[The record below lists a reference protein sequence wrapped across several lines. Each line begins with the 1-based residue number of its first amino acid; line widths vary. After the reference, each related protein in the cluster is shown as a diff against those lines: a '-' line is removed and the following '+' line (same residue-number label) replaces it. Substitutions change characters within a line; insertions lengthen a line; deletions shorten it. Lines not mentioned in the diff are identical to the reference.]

1 MFGKRM
7 KDNERITNK
16 SSKSKRK
23 NNTRKK
29 KKGLKIFLTIL
40 LILIIIVAGI
50 VTGGYK
56 FIKDKLAKLVRVD
69 INIEELEANE
79 GLDEYRNIAIFA
91 LDTRPGETLSRSD
104 GIIILSIDKKTNDVR
119 LISVYRDTYLQIESK
134 KGEFTGINNQT
145 FNGLDK
151 INHAYFYGD
160 APLAIKTLNKNM
172 DLNIKEFVTVNFDI
186 VAEIINEI
194 GGIEIDVD
202 KSELRY
208 INEYITATSQITGIK
223 SSRVTETGM
232 QKLDGIQAVAYSR
245 IRYTEGGDY
254 KRSERMREVLE
265 AAFKKIKTKSLGE
278 INTILDNLLDKK
290 MIHTNITD
298 NEIMKMLPSI
308 FSYKITESIGWPYD
322 TKGATINGTWYG
334 PPVTLESNVKRL
346 HEELFSNEEDYEVSD
361 YVKEISRKIINRTG
375 YSSM

>member
-104 GIIILSIDKKTNDVR
+104 GIIILSI
-119 LISVYRDTYLQIESK
+119 
-134 KGEFTGINNQT
+134 
-145 FNGLDK
+145 
-151 INHAYFYGD
+151 
-160 APLAIKTLNKNM
+160 
-172 DLNIKEFVTVNFDI
+172 
-186 VAEIINEI
+186 III
-194 GGIEIDVD
+194 
-202 KSELRY
+202 
-208 INEYITATSQITGIK
+208 
-223 SSRVTETGM
+223 
-232 QKLDGIQAVAYSR
+232 
-245 IRYTEGGDY
+245 
-254 KRSERMREVLE
+254 
-265 AAFKKIKTKSLGE
+265 
-278 INTILDNLLDKK
+278 
-290 MIHTNITD
+290 
-298 NEIMKMLPSI
+298 
-308 FSYKITESIGWPYD
+308 
-322 TKGATINGTWYG
+322 
-334 PPVTLESNVKRL
+334 
-346 HEELFSNEEDYEVSD
+346 
-361 YVKEISRKIINRTG
+361 
-375 YSSM
+375 